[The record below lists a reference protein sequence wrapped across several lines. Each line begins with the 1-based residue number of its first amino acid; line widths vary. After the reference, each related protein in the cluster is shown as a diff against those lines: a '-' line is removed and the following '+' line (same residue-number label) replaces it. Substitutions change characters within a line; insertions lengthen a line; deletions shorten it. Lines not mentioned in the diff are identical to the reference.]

1 MPEPVKGLRERK
13 RLETHRALATTAVRL
28 VAERGLDQVTV
39 EDISAATGVSSRTFF
54 NYFASKEDA
63 VVIAHADSAERSQR
77 TIDKFLATPEEVSTA
92 RAFVDALKEDFA
104 QIDENREE
112 WLGRMKAIQ
121 ENATLHS
128 RAVAMNHDTIAPMIE
143 AIARRAGVD
152 PRADLYP
159 TLLLS
164 ALGGAVNAVL
174 ILWSQHDGRVSALD
188 LLDEAV
194 EMLLAGLAEPGGRA
208 R

>member
-39 EDISAATGVSSRTFF
+39 EDISAAAGVSSRTFF

-63 VVIAHADSAERSQR
+63 VVIAHADNAERSQR
-77 TIDKFLATPEEVSTA
+77 VIEKFLAAPKEVSIP
-92 RAFVDALKEDFA
+92 RAFVAALKEDFA

-128 RAVAMNHDTIAPMIE
+128 RAVAMNHDTIAPTIE

-152 PRADLYP
+152 PRDDLYP

-164 ALGGAVNAVL
+164 TLGGAVNAVL
-174 ILWSQHDGRVSALD
+174 ILWSRHEGRVSALE

-194 EMLLAGLAEPGGRA
+194 EMLLAGLPEPGGRA

>member
-39 EDISAATGVSSRTFF
+39 EDISAAAGVSPRTFF

-63 VVIAHADSAERSQR
+63 VVIAHADTAERSQR
-77 TIDKFLATPEEVSTA
+77 IIDKFLATPKEVSTP
-92 RAFVDALKEDFA
+92 RAFVDALKEDFT

-112 WLGRMKAIQ
+112 WLGRMKAIH
-121 ENATLHS
+121 ENPTLHS
-128 RAVAMNHDTIAPMIE
+128 RAVAMNHDTVEPTIE
-143 AIARRAGVD
+143 AIARRVGVD
-152 PRADLYP
+152 SKVDLYP

-164 ALGGAVNAVL
+164 TLGGAVNAAL
-174 ILWSQHDGRVSALD
+174 ILWHRQDGRVSALD

-194 EMLLAGLAEPGGRA
+194 EMLLAGLPEPGGRA

>member
-39 EDISAATGVSSRTFF
+39 EDISAAAGVSPRTFF

-63 VVIAHADSAERSQR
+63 VVIAHADTAERTQR
-77 TIDKFLATPEEVSTA
+77 TIDKFLATPAEVSTP
-92 RAFVDALKEDFA
+92 RAFVDAMKEDFA
-104 QIDENREE
+104 QVDENREE

-128 RAVAMNHDTIAPMIE
+128 RAVAMNHDNIAPLIE
-143 AIARRAGVD
+143 AIARRTGVD
-152 PRADLYP
+152 PKADLYP
-159 TLLLS
+159 ALLLS
-164 ALGGAVNAVL
+164 TLGGAVNAVL
-174 ILWSQHDGRVSALD
+174 MLWYQHDGRVSALD
-188 LLDEAV
+188 LLDDAV
-194 EMLLAGLAEPGGRA
+194 ETLLAGLPEPGGRA

>member
-39 EDISAATGVSSRTFF
+39 EDISAAAGVSSRTFF

-63 VVIAHADSAERSQR
+63 VVIAHADNAERSQR
-77 TIDKFLATPEEVSTA
+77 VIEKFLAAPKEVSVP
-92 RAFVDALKEDFA
+92 RAFVAALKEDFA

-128 RAVAMNHDTIAPMIE
+128 RAVAMNHDTIAPTIE

-152 PRADLYP
+152 PRDDLYP

-174 ILWSQHDGRVSALD
+174 ILWSRHDGRVSALE

-194 EMLLAGLAEPGGRA
+194 EMLLAGLPEPGGRA

>member
-39 EDISAATGVSSRTFF
+39 EDISAAAGVSPRTFF

-63 VVIAHADSAERSQR
+63 VVIAYADSAERTQR
-77 TIDKFLATPEEVSTA
+77 TIDKFLATPKEVSTP

-104 QIDENREE
+104 QVDENREE

-128 RAVAMNHDTIAPMIE
+128 RAVAMHHDTIAPLIE
-143 AIARRAGVD
+143 AIARRTGVD
-152 PRADLYP
+152 PKAELYP

-164 ALGGAVNAVL
+164 TLGGAVNAVL
-174 ILWSQHDGRVSALD
+174 MLWYQHDGRVSALD
-188 LLDEAV
+188 LLDDAV
-194 EMLLAGLAEPGGRA
+194 ELLLAGLPEPGGRA

>member
-39 EDISAATGVSSRTFF
+39 EDISAAAGVSPRTFF

-63 VVIAHADSAERSQR
+63 VVIAHADTADRTQR
-77 TIDKFLATPEEVSTA
+77 TIDKFLAAPKEVSTP
-92 RAFVDALKEDFA
+92 RAFVNALKEDFA
-104 QIDENREE
+104 QVDENREE

-121 ENATLHS
+121 ENPTLHS
-128 RAVAMNHDTIAPMIE
+128 RAVTMNHDAVAPLIE
-143 AIARRAGVD
+143 AIAHRTGVD
-152 PRADLYP
+152 PQAGLYP

-164 ALGGAVNAVL
+164 TLGGAVNAVL
-174 ILWSQHDGRVSALD
+174 MLWYRHDGRVSALD
-188 LLDEAV
+188 LLDDAV
-194 EMLLAGLAEPGGRA
+194 ETLLAGFPEPGGRA

>member
-39 EDISAATGVSSRTFF
+39 EDISAAAGVSPRTFF

-63 VVIAHADSAERSQR
+63 VVIAHADTAERTQR
-77 TIDKFLATPEEVSTA
+77 TIDKFLAAPKEVSTP

-104 QIDENREE
+104 QVDENRDE

-128 RAVAMNHDTIAPMIE
+128 RAVAMNHDTIGPLIE
-143 AIARRAGVD
+143 AIARRTGVD
-152 PRADLYP
+152 SETELYP

-164 ALGGAVNAVL
+164 TLGGAVNAVL
-174 ILWSQHDGRVSALD
+174 MLWYRHDGRVSALD
-188 LLDEAV
+188 LLDDAV
-194 EMLLAGLAEPGGRA
+194 ETLLAGFPEPGGRA

>member
-28 VAERGLDQVTV
+28 VAERGLDHVTV
-39 EDISAATGVSSRTFF
+39 EDISAAAGVSPRTFF

-63 VVIAHADSAERSQR
+63 VVIAHADTAERTQR
-77 TIDKFLATPEEVSTA
+77 TIDKFLATPKEVGTP
-92 RAFVDALKEDFA
+92 RAFVDAMKEDFA
-104 QIDENREE
+104 QVDENREE

-128 RAVAMNHDTIAPMIE
+128 RAVAMNHDTIAPLIE
-143 AIARRAGVD
+143 AIARRTGVD
-152 PRADLYP
+152 PKAELYP

-164 ALGGAVNAVL
+164 TLGGAVNAVL
-174 ILWSQHDGRVSALD
+174 MLWYQRDGRVSALD
-188 LLDEAV
+188 LLDDAV
-194 EMLLAGLAEPGGRA
+194 ETLLAGFPEPGGRA

>member
-39 EDISAATGVSSRTFF
+39 EDISAAAGVSPRTFF

-63 VVIAHADSAERSQR
+63 VVIAHADTAERTQR
-77 TIDKFLATPEEVSTA
+77 TIDKFLAAPKEVSTP

-104 QIDENREE
+104 QVDENRDE

-128 RAVAMNHDTIAPMIE
+128 RAVAMNHDTIAPLIE
-143 AIARRAGVD
+143 AIARRTGVD
-152 PRADLYP
+152 PETELYP

-164 ALGGAVNAVL
+164 TLGGAVNAVL
-174 ILWSQHDGRVSALD
+174 MLWYRHDGRVSALD
-188 LLDEAV
+188 LLDDAV
-194 EMLLAGLAEPGGRA
+194 ETLLAGFPEPGGRA

>member
-39 EDISAATGVSSRTFF
+39 EDISAAAGVSPRTFF

-63 VVIAHADSAERSQR
+63 VVIAHADSAERTRR
-77 TIDKFLATPEEVSTA
+77 TIEKFLATPKEVNTP
-92 RAFVDALKEDFA
+92 RALIQAIMEDFSHV
-104 QIDENREE
+104 DENREE

-128 RAVAMNHDTIAPMIE
+128 RAVAMNHDTIAPMVE
-143 AIARRAGVD
+143 AIARRTGVD
-152 PRADLYP
+152 PKADLYP
-159 TLLLS
+159 ALLLS

-174 ILWSQHDGRVSALD
+174 MLWYQHDGRISATD
-188 LLDEAV
+188 LLDDAV
-194 EMLLAGLAEPGGRA
+194 EMLLAGLPEPGRRA

>member
-39 EDISAATGVSSRTFF
+39 EDISAAAGVSSRTFF

-63 VVIAHADSAERSQR
+63 VVIAHADNAERSQR
-77 TIDKFLATPEEVSTA
+77 VIEKFLAAPKEVSIP
-92 RAFVDALKEDFA
+92 RAFVAALKEDFA

-128 RAVAMNHDTIAPMIE
+128 RAVAMNHDTIAPTIE

-152 PRADLYP
+152 PRDDLYP

-164 ALGGAVNAVL
+164 TLGGAVNAVL
-174 ILWSQHDGRVSALD
+174 ILWSRHDGRVSALD

-194 EMLLAGLAEPGGRA
+194 EMLLAGLPEPGGRA

>member
-39 EDISAATGVSSRTFF
+39 EDISAAAGVSSRTFF

-63 VVIAHADSAERSQR
+63 VVIAHADNAERSQR
-77 TIDKFLATPEEVSTA
+77 VIEKFLAAPKEVSVP
-92 RAFVDALKEDFA
+92 RAFVAALKEDFA

-128 RAVAMNHDTIAPMIE
+128 RAVAMNHDTIAPTIE

-152 PRADLYP
+152 PRDDLYP

-174 ILWSQHDGRVSALD
+174 LLWSQHDGRVSALE

-194 EMLLAGLAEPGGRA
+194 EMLLAGLPEPGGRA